1 MRSSTATAMLPEQPK
16 RIPATPLRLCFIG
29 CGSRARAYAEVAA
42 TRPQLLKAVA
52 VADPVASQRAD
63 VRSLLG
69 AAELREFETG
79 EDLLAAGRLGD
90 VAVITTQDKFHY
102 RQALAALH
110 AGYDLLLEKPAAQTS
125 AEVHELV
132 RVANELGR
140 RIVLC
145 FVLRHT
151 PFYRM
156 VKRVLDSG
164 RLGKLVSIQATEGVE
179 PWHHTHSFVRGNW
192 SVSEKSTPMIVQKCS
207 HDTDILAWLADSE
220 CTAVS
225 SFAGKQW
232 FRPENA
238 PAGATA
244 RCTDPCPHATD
255 GSCLY
260 RAQRYLGDK
269 KQPWLPQIMPG
280 HATAS
285 DDEILDWLR
294 AGDWGRCVYTC
305 GHDTPDHQVVSLQ
318 FASGVTAQL
327 LMTAFDK
334 GRRIRIHGTEA
345 ILQGSMHADGE
356 IHRLELRHHHDGAVE
371 TIEIEDPSVN
381 GYAGHGGGDF
391 GLIDSLHE
399 LISAPGPFDNSH
411 FMAGHLIAF
420 AADAAQRSGK
430 VIVPIGLL
438 QTSAFS

>member
-1 MRSSTATAMLPEQPK
+1 MRSSIATAPLPDKPK
-16 RIPATPLRLCFIG
+16 KIPAAPLRLCFIG
-29 CGSRARAYAEVAA
+29 CGARARAYAEVAA
-42 TRPQLLKAVA
+42 TRPEKLAIVA

-63 VRSLLG
+63 VRQFLG
-69 AAELREFETG
+69 DAEVSEFETG
-79 EDLLAAGRLGD
+79 EELLAAGRLGD
-90 VAVITTQDKFHY
+90 IAVITTQDKFHY
-102 RQALAALH
+102 RQAMLALQ
-110 AGYDLLLEKPAAQTS
+110 AGYDLLLEKPAACTS
-125 AEVHELV
+125 EEVHDLV

-151 PFYRM
+151 PFYRA

-179 PWHHTHSFVRGNW
+179 PWHFTHSFVRGHW
-192 SVSEKSTPMIVQKCS
+192 SQSAKSTPMIVAKCS
-207 HDTDILAWLADSE
+207 HDTDILSWLADSE

-225 SFAGKQW
+225 SFAGNQW

-244 RCTDPCPHATD
+244 RCTDPCPHAN
-255 GSCLY
+255 GGCAY
-260 RAQRYLGDK
+260 AAQRYLTDK
-269 KQPWLPQIMPG
+269 KQPWLPQVLPG

-294 AGDWGRCVYTC
+294 TGDWGRCVYTC
-305 GHDTPDHQVVSLQ
+305 EHDTPDHQVVSLQ

-345 ILQGSMHADGE
+345 ILQGHMHADDD
-356 IHRLELRHHHDGAVE
+356 IHRLELRRHDGSVE
-371 TIEIEDPSVN
+371 QIPVEDPAEN

-391 GLIDSLHE
+391 GLIDALHE

-411 FMAGHLIAF
+411 FMEGHLIAF
-420 AADAAQRSGK
+420 AADEAFRSGQ
-430 VIVPIGLL
+430 VVSPSGLVKP
-438 QTSAFS
+438 SAS

>member
-1 MRSSTATAMLPEQPK
+1 MRSSIATAPLAQPPK
-16 RIPATPLRLCFIG
+16 KIPAAPLRLCFVG

-42 TRPQLLKAVA
+42 TRPQLLQAVA
-52 VADPVASQRAD
+52 IADPVTSQRAD
-63 VRSLLG
+63 VRSFFHD
-69 AAELREFETG
+69 AEIREFETG
-79 EDLLAAGRLGD
+79 EELLAAGRLGD
-90 VAVITTQDKFHY
+90 VAVITTQDRFHY
-102 RQALAALH
+102 RQALLALR
-110 AGYDLLLEKPAAQTS
+110 AGYDLLLEKPAASTS

-151 PFYRM
+151 PFYRK
-156 VKRVLDSG
+156 VKQVLDSG

-179 PWHHTHSFVRGNW
+179 PWHFGHSFVRGNW
-192 SVSEKSTPMIVQKCS
+192 SQSAKSTPMIVQKCS
-207 HDTDILAWLADSE
+207 HDTDILSWLADSE

-225 SFAGKQW
+225 SFGGNQW

-244 RCTDPCPHATD
+244 RCTDPCPHATNS
-255 GSCLY
+255 SCPY
-260 RAQRYLGDK
+260 RAQRYLTDK
-269 KQPWLPQIMPG
+269 KQPWLPQVMPG

-294 AGDWGRCVYTC
+294 HGDWGRCVYSC
-305 GHDTPDHQVVSLQ
+305 GQDAPDHQVVSLQ
-318 FASGVTAQL
+318 FASGVSAQL

-345 ILQGSMHADGE
+345 TLQGSMHADGE
-356 IHRLELRHHHDGAVE
+356 VHRLELRHHHDGPAE
-371 TIEIEDPSVN
+371 CIEVEDPSVN

-399 LISAPGPFDNSH
+399 LISAPGPFDNNH

-420 AADAAQRSGK
+420 AAEAAYRSGK
-430 VIVPIGLL
+430 VVAPAGLL
-438 QTSAFS
+438 HPSAS

>member
-1 MRSSTATAMLPEQPK
+1 MRSSTTTAPLPAQPK
-16 RIPATPLRLCFIG
+16 KIPAAPLRLCFIG
-29 CGSRARAYAEVAA
+29 CGARARAYAEVAA
-42 TRPQLLKAVA
+42 TRPHLLETVA
-52 VADPVASQRAD
+52 IADPVVSQRAD
-63 VRSLLG
+63 VRSFLPD
-69 AAELREFETG
+69 AEVQEFATG
-79 EDLLAAGRLGD
+79 EELLAAGRLGE

-110 AGYDLLLEKPAAQTS
+110 AGYDLLLEKPAACTS

-132 RVANELGR
+132 RLANELGR

-151 PFYRM
+151 PFYRA

-179 PWHHTHSFVRGNW
+179 PWHFGHSFVRGHW
-192 SVSEKSTPMIVQKCS
+192 SQSAKSTPMIVAKCS
-207 HDTDILAWLADSE
+207 HDTDILSWLADSE

-225 SFAGKQW
+225 SFAGNQW

-244 RCTDPCPHATD
+244 RCTDPCPRATD
-255 GSCLY
+255 GSCPY
-260 RAQRYLGDK
+260 AAQRYLTDK
-269 KQPWLPQIMPG
+269 KHPWLPQVMPG

-294 AGDWGRCVYTC
+294 KGDWGRCVYTC
-305 GHDTPDHQVVSLQ
+305 DHDTPDHQVVSLQ

-327 LMTAFDK
+327 LMTAFDQ
-334 GRRIRIHGTEA
+334 GRRIRIHGSNA

-356 IHRLELRHHHDGAVE
+356 IHRLELRHHHGGPVE
-371 TIEIEDPSVN
+371 QIEVEDPSEN
-381 GYAGHGGGDF
+381 GYSGHGGGDF
-391 GLIDSLHE
+391 GLIDALHE

-411 FMAGHLIAF
+411 FMEGHLIAF
-420 AADAAQRSGK
+420 AADEAQRSGRTIHPAQL
-430 VIVPIGLL
+430 V
-438 QTSAFS
+438 QSSAS

>member
-1 MRSSTATAMLPEQPK
+1 MRSSIATATLPGQPK
-16 RIPATPLRLCFIG
+16 KIPAAPLRLCFVG
-29 CGSRARAYAEVAA
+29 CGSRARAYAEVVAS
-42 TRPQLLKAVA
+42 RPQLLEAVA
-52 VADPVASQRAD
+52 IADPLASQRAD

-69 AAELREFETG
+69 DTGVREFQTG
-79 EDLLAAGRLGD
+79 EELLAAGRLGD

-102 RQALAALH
+102 RQAMLALR
-110 AGYDLLLEKPAAQTS
+110 AGYDLLLEKPAACTS
-125 AEVHELV
+125 AEVHDLV
-132 RVANELGR
+132 RLANELGR

-145 FVLRHT
+145 FVLRYT
-151 PFYRM
+151 PFYRA

-179 PWHHTHSFVRGNW
+179 PWHFGHSFVRGNW
-192 SVSEKSTPMIVQKCS
+192 SVREKSTPMIVQKCS
-207 HDTDILAWLADSE
+207 HDTDILSWLAGSE

-225 SFAGKQW
+225 SFAGNQW

-244 RCTDPCPHATD
+244 RCTDPCPHAAD
-255 GSCLY
+255 SSCPFP
-260 RAQRYLGDK
+260 AQRYLTDK
-269 KQPWLPQIMPG
+269 KQPWLPQVMPG
-280 HATAS
+280 WANAS

-294 AGDWGRCVYTC
+294 KGDWGRCVYTC

-327 LMTAFDK
+327 LMTAFDR

-345 ILQGSMHADGE
+345 ILQGSLHADGE
-356 IHRLELRHHHDGAVE
+356 IHRLELRLHHGGEAE
-371 TIEIEDPSVN
+371 QIEVEDPSAN

-391 GLIDSLHE
+391 GLVDSLHE

-420 AADAAQRSGK
+420 AADAAFHTGR
-430 VIVPIGLL
+430 VIVPAELL
-438 QTSAFS
+438 QSSVF

>member
-1 MRSSTATAMLPEQPK
+1 MTPSTVAASLPEHPK
-16 RIPATPLRLCFIG
+16 KIPAEPLRLCFIG

-42 TRPQLLKAVA
+42 TRPEKLVA
-52 VADPVASQRAD
+52 VAIADPLASQRAD
-63 VRSLLG
+63 VRRFFG
-69 AAELREFETG
+69 GAELREFATG
-79 EDLLAAGRLGD
+79 EELLAAGRLGD

-102 RQALAALH
+102 HQAMLALR
-110 AGYDLLLEKPAAQTS
+110 AGYDLLLEKPAARTS
-125 AEVHELV
+125 AEVHDLV
-132 RVANELGR
+132 RLANELGR

-151 PFYRM
+151 PFYRT
-156 VKRVLDSG
+156 VKRVVDSG
-164 RLGKLVSIQATEGVE
+164 RLGELASIQATEGVE
-179 PWHHTHSFVRGNW
+179 PWHYTHSFVRGHW
-192 SVSEKSTPMIVQKCS
+192 SVREKSTPMIVQKCS
-207 HDTDILAWLADSE
+207 HDTDILSWLADSE

-225 SFAGKQW
+225 SFGGSQW

-244 RCTDPCPHATD
+244 RCTDPCPHAS
-255 GSCLY
+255 GACPY
-260 RAQRYLGDK
+260 AAQRYLSDK

-280 HATAS
+280 WASAS

-294 AGDWGRCVYTC
+294 QGDWGRCVYTC

-334 GRRIRIHGTEA
+334 GRRIRIHGSKA

-356 IHRLELRHHHDGAVE
+356 IHRLELRSHDGSVE
-371 TIEIEDPSVN
+371 QIEVEDPSVN

-391 GLIDSLHE
+391 GLIDALHE
-399 LISAPGPFDNSH
+399 LISAPGTFDNSH
-411 FMAGHLIAF
+411 FMEGHLIAF
-420 AADAAQRSGK
+420 AADEALRTGK
-430 VIVPIGLL
+430 TIAPE
-438 QTSAFS
+438 